1 MKKWLRRIRAFR
13 RDATGLT
20 LIEILIA
27 MVIFAM
33 ILLAITGF
41 MAMIAENNA
50 YNHNFLVSS
59 LIGQAKMEEMQ
70 NVPYGS
76 AALVGTWTG
85 FTPNSSAGFT
95 PAGWQ
100 FLSATGLVNPGGP
113 YQMQWRVAVD
123 QPSLM
128 RKTIEVRTRW
138 VDGKGKNHTL
148 GFIGTKARMAD
159 DATNI

>member
-1 MKKWLRRIRAFR
+1 MKNWVRKLRNIQRNIA
-13 RDATGLT
+13 GLT

-70 NVPYGS
+70 NVPYRS
-76 AALVGTWTG
+76 AALVGTWG
-85 FTPNSSAGFT
+85 GYTPNSSIGFT
-95 PAGWQ
+95 PSGWQ
-100 FLSATGLVNPGGP
+100 MISATGLVNPGGP
-113 YQMQWRVAVD
+113 YRLQWRIAND
-123 QPSLM
+123 QPSFGF
-128 RKTIEVRTRW
+128 KTVEVRTRW
-138 VDGKGKNHTL
+138 VDGKLKNHTL
-148 GFIGTKARMAD
+148 NFIGVKALLLD
-159 DATNI
+159 DIS

>member
-1 MKKWLRRIRAFR
+1 MKNWIRKVRDFR
-13 RDATGLT
+13 RNAAGLT

-70 NVPYGS
+70 NVPYRS
-76 AALVGTWTG
+76 AALNGTWGG
-85 FTPNSSAGFT
+85 FTPNSNIGFT
-95 PAGWQ
+95 PSGWQ
-100 FLSATGLVNPGGP
+100 LLSATGLVNPGGP

-123 QPSLM
+123 QPSFL

-138 VDGKGKNHTL
+138 VDGKAKNHTL
-148 GFIGTKARMAD
+148 SFIGLKAQMVD
-159 DATNI
+159 DIS